1 MSEPVILHLTSILT
15 GGAGQYTMNIHQNMI
30 TDGYESYVCYNGEQL
45 ILPNG
50 EVVSITHKK
59 SPFLSRLKRYVLRQL
74 ISRIGG
80 VDMKYAPYNLFEHI
94 DFYDPDDLLK
104 VLPKKPTHIMVH
116 WVSGYANAKY
126 VRKLQERT
134 GAKVFYWMIDE
145 AILSGGCHFPWNCE
159 GYQSGCKD
167 CPMSKSRIIK
177 HAISKNFKFK
187 QRYITS
193 DMEVVLPTEM
203 DRRRLEQSQLWK
215 GHAWHKLIEIVNE
228 EVFYPVKDRCTLLKK
243 YNLPTDKRI
252 ILFGSFNL
260 AEERKGMHVLLEALR
275 MIDRKDVVCVVIGSN
290 DELDITIPT
299 IRFGRVDIP
308 TLADLYR
315 VADVFVCPSLED
327 SGPQMINQSIMSGT
341 PVVAFEMGVALD
353 IVKTGVTGYLA
364 KWNDANDL
372 AKGIIFILDLQK
384 KEYDNMRVNCRE
396 LAIHEYSRQNQKTF
410 IEILLN
416 TKHQ

>member
-1 MSEPVILHLTSILT
+1 MSNPVILHLTSVLS

-45 ILPNG
+45 IVPSG

-59 SPFLSRLKRYVLRQL
+59 SPFASRLKRYVLRQL
-74 ISRIGG
+74 ISWTGG

-94 DFYDPDDLLK
+94 DFYNPDDLLK
-104 VLPKKPTHIMVH
+104 VLPNKPTHIMVH

-134 GAKVFYWMIDE
+134 GAKIYYWMIDE
-145 AILSGGCHFPWNCE
+145 ACLSGGCHFPWDCE
-159 GYQSGCKD
+159 GYKNGCKD

-177 HAISKNFKFK
+177 HTIRKNFQFK
-187 QRYITS
+187 QRYITP
-193 DMEVVLPTEM
+193 DMEIVLPTEM
-203 DRRRLEQSQLWK
+203 DKLRLKQSQLWE
-215 GHAWHKLIEIVNE
+215 GHVWHKLIEIVND
-228 EVFYPVKDRCTLLKK
+228 EVFCPATDRVALLKK

-260 AEERKGMHVLLEALR
+260 AEERKGMRVLLETLR
-275 MIDRKDVVCVVIGSN
+275 MVNRADTVCVVIGSN
-290 DELDITIPT
+290 DRLEISLPT
-299 IRFGRVDIP
+299 IRMGRVDIP

-353 IVKTGVTGYLA
+353 IVKTGETGYLA
-364 KWNDANDL
+364 QWNDAADM
-372 AKGIIFILDLQK
+372 AKGINNILDLNKEDYNIMAVKCRRLALQTYSTHCQK
-384 KEYDNMRVNCRE
+384 E
-396 LAIHEYSRQNQKTF
+396 F
-410 IEILLN
+410 IETLLIN
-416 TKHQ
+416 G